1 MNTLSQSDLKTL
13 LEKHAHP
20 CISIFMPTHHR
31 AGAEIQQ
38 DPVRLRN
45 QIREAEHRLQKKD
58 MSLEQIEDLLNPVQA
73 LIDNK
78 ELWEHPID
86 GLAILRSPDDLFTY
100 QIPAS
105 LKEQVVIADHFY
117 LKPLL
122 PFLTEDVRFYV
133 LALSQNAIRLLENT
147 RNTVEEV
154 ELPESV
160 PTSLDEALGYNQPDN
175 QLQYHSSATDMTI
188 SKGGHRAAV
197 FHGQGIGIDDTK
209 NNLLRYFQQVDRGL
223 HEILHDERV
232 PLVLAGVE
240 YLLPIYREA
249 NTYPHLLPSGI
260 LGNPD
265 KLRAET
271 LHEQAWFAVEAYL
284 QQIQQNA
291 IARCREYINTEHTS
305 SNVSE
310 IVPAAY
316 YGRVESLFVAIDQE
330 QWGTFEPDTHT
341 IVLRQIPQPDDEELL
356 DLAARQT
363 LLHGGTVYA
372 IDHTK
377 MPVSTPVAAIYRY

>member
-13 LEKHAHP
+13 IEKHADP

-45 QIREAEHRLQKKD
+45 QLREAERRLLTRG
-58 MSLEQIEDLLNPVQA
+58 MSLEQIEDLLKPIQA
-73 LIDNK
+73 LIDDK
-78 ELWEHPID
+78 EFWEHPVD
-86 GLAILRSPDDLFTY
+86 GLAILRSPHDLFTY
-100 QIPAS
+100 QLPAS
-105 LKEQVVIADHFY
+105 LKEQVMIADHFY

-122 PFLTEDVRFYV
+122 PFLTEDVRFYI

-154 ELPESV
+154 VLPESV

-175 QLQYHSSATDMTI
+175 QLHYHSSSTEMTI

-197 FHGQGIGIDDTK
+197 FHGQGVGIDDTK
-209 NNLLRYFQQVDRGL
+209 INLLHYFQQVDRGL

-232 PLVLAGVE
+232 PLILTGVE
-240 YLLPIYREA
+240 YLLPIYHEA

-260 LGNPD
+260 PGNPD

-271 LHEQAWFAVEAYL
+271 LHEQAWPAVEPYL
-284 QQIQQNA
+284 QKAQQDA
-291 IARCREYINTEHTS
+291 ITRYREYTNTERVS

-310 IVPAAY
+310 IVSAAY

-330 QWGTFEPDTHT
+330 QWGTFEPETH
-341 IVLRQIPQPDDEELL
+341 
-356 DLAARQT
+356 
-363 LLHGGTVYA
+363 A
-372 IDHTK
+372 IDVHQ
-377 MPVSTPVAAIYRY
+377 TPPA